1 MIFRLIHWCH
11 GAPGAIHLF
20 IKAYQVFESEEYIE
34 AAKKCANVIWYRGL
48 LKKGYGLCH
57 GIAGNTY
64 AFLALC
70 QATNEVEYL
79 VKAEKFVE
87 FMFDY
92 DEHLE
97 RTPDRPYSLFEGI
110 AGTIYLLDDMEKHPM
125 KATFPGFY
133 VF

>member
-70 QATNEVEYL
+70 QATSEVEYL

-92 DEHLE
+92 DEH
-97 RTPDRPYSLFEGI
+97 FEMI
-110 AGTIYLLDDMEKHPM
+110 VVEVKITMFLSSKS
-125 KATFPGFY
+125 
-133 VF
+133 V